1 MWLTKGDLVRG
12 PANSCLTK
20 RLNELALIDKFIYLE
35 KPTVGI
41 FLKYIDNNAL
51 LFINN
56 NYWMVDLN
64 NVKYAGG

>member
-1 MWLTKGDLVRG
+1 MWLTKGDLVRV

-41 FLKYIDNNAL
+41 FLKYIDNNGL

>member
-1 MWLTKGDLVRG
+1 MWLTKGDLVRV

>member
-1 MWLTKGDLVRG
+1 MWLTTGDLVRV